1 MAKTN
6 ENSQTNVKEM
16 KKGFNKAFA
25 EHRIAYI
32 IVYIIFTLYAIT
44 LLYPLLWV
52 FVQSFRTKFVSF
64 GIRWNFP
71 SLSMWKIILTSS
83 RNIIWRSCLR
93 TALFCP

>member
-25 EHRIAYI
+25 EHRVAYI

-52 FVQSFRTKFVSF
+52 FVQSFRTKFDFFWYPLEFPQSF
-64 GIRWNFP
+64 YVENY
-71 SLSMWKIILTSS
+71 L
-83 RNIIWRSCLR
+83 NIF
-93 TALFCP
+93 TQYNMAELFARKQF